1 MTKSHIIVVAAVFAA
16 SITSAAF
23 AQSYDNTGSVLPYH
37 YEGGKKIWRSWA
49 PQATEP
55 SRRLE
60 MRPNGY
66 ATTPSGDRSS
76 RGYRQ
81 P

>member
-1 MTKSHIIVVAAVFAA
+1 MTRSHIIVVAAIFAA
-16 SITSAAF
+16 SITSSAF
-23 AQSYDNTGSVLPYH
+23 AQSYDATGGVLPYH
-37 YEGGKKIWRSWA
+37 YEGGKQMRGSWG

-66 ATTPSGDRSS
+66 ATTPSGGRSS
-76 RGYRQ
+76 RGYRR